1 VLASSHRLTV
11 FCVGLAFSTEAFAG
25 DLAKA
30 KAASRADQAYA
41 EARQAYGSLKNDER
55 RRKFRDQW
63 TLVIEKFERVAEKHP
78 RSPRAAEALY
88 GAAGLYAELSRV
100 SLARRDLR
108 AAIDGYRRLC
118 ERYPRASL
126 ADDAH
131 MALGRIYLD
140 RQGDA
145 PLAQAEFR
153 AAAACKGDQL
163 AKARAAL
170 STVGPAVEVA
180 SAAGKA
186 SAVGVVAQRKGSSET
201 ASANARTQVRRKA
214 DRDGKGPPDA
224 ASAVPAPREEDKG
237 ASEAPPATRE
247 PGFSPQ
253 QVAAIRSV
261 TGTEVPLSLQAGLK
275 VKRVIIDAGHGGHD
289 TGAIGPTGVREK
301 DVALA
306 IAKKLES
313 TLEARGVDA
322 LLTRDADAFVA
333 LEDRARFA
341 NLHRGDLFVSI
352 HCNAHKSPK
361 LRGIETYTL
370 NVTSDRYAIKLA
382 ARENAASERT
392 LSDLQFILADLAAK
406 SNTGDSQR
414 LARAT
419 QGSLIAAHGAG
430 ANRPRDLGIKQA
442 LFYVLLGAKMPAI
455 LVETGFITHPEDEQ
469 RLRDA
474 EYQATLAGALA
485 DGIGRFVSERE
496 QLAHALTE

>member
-1 VLASSHRLTV
+1 M
-11 FCVGLAFSTEAFAG
+11 
-25 DLAKA
+25 KA
-30 KAASRADQAYA
+30 KATSPADQAYA
-41 EARQAYGSLKNDER
+41 EAKRAYSSLKKDER

-63 TLVIEKFERVAEKHP
+63 TLVVEKFEGVAEKHP

-108 AAIDGYRRLC
+108 SAIDGYRKLC
-118 ERYPRASL
+118 ERYPRSSL

-145 PLAQAEFR
+145 LLAQAEFR

-163 AKARAAL
+163 AKAKAAL
-170 STVGPAVEVA
+170 STVGPAVEA
-180 SAAGKA
+180 ALAAGKR
-186 SAVGVVAQRKGSSET
+186 SAGGAAIQRKGNSEAAAAQAMAQST
-201 ASANARTQVRRKA
+201 RKA
-214 DRDGKGPPDA
+214 DRDGRDHGDA
-224 ASAVPAPREEDKG
+224 ASAVPAPRQEDEG
-237 ASEAPPATRE
+237 ARETLPAARE
-247 PGFSPQ
+247 PGLSPQ
-253 QVAAIRSV
+253 QIAAIRSV
-261 TGTEVPLSLQAGLK
+261 TGSEVPISLQAGLK

-289 TGAIGPTGVREK
+289 TGAIGPTGLREK

-306 IAKKLES
+306 IAQKLEA

-333 LEDRARFA
+333 LEDRTRFA

-406 SNTGDSQR
+406 SNTGDSRR

-455 LVETGFITHPEDEQ
+455 LVETGFITHPQDEK
-469 RLRDA
+469 RLSDA

-496 QLAHALTE
+496 QLANALTE